1 MVARRDD
8 ALNRALALEVA
19 TGQVDDAIR
28 TMTTHTFAVAEG
40 ANLNVVEHWTE
51 AHILRAQTEIRT
63 HRYKEALADL
73 EAAATIPA
81 NLPIGIF
88 GGANANARDTEL
100 AYWTGVAYE
109 GAGDTRKAAESWKRA
124 LAPPSRMADSRSAQA
139 YYQGLAFQKL
149 GQPEKAQ
156 ALFQGL
162 LQSARTELQQPPPP
176 AGGRA
181 GRARAANA
189 HYLAGLGY
197 LGLRD
202 REHAKAELTQAVQ
215 ISPDLVGARTALASL
230 P

>member
-1 MVARRDD
+1 
-8 ALNRALALEVA
+8 
-19 TGQVDDAIR
+19 
-28 TMTTHTFAVAEG
+28 VAEG

-51 AHILRAQTEIRT
+51 AHILRAQTEIRS
-63 HRYKEALADL
+63 HHYREALADL

-88 GGANANARDTEL
+88 GDVNVHESEL

-109 GAGDTRKAAESWKRA
+109 ATGDTLRAAESWKRA
-124 LAPPSRMADSRSAQA
+124 VAPPEAGAGRRRNQIAAGGTAQA
-139 YYQGLAFQKL
+139 YYQGLTYQKL

-162 LQSARTELQQPPPP
+162 VQSGRNELQQPAPRV
-176 AGGRA
+176 GGRV
-181 GRARAANA
+181 GRARPAHA

-197 LGLRD
+197 LGLHD
-202 REHAKAELTQAVQ
+202 HVQAKAELSLAVQ
-215 ISPDLVGARTALASL
+215 ISPDLVGARTALESL